1 MVVTWVKQAIF
12 GLLAPPVRNRFAS
25 WILLL
30 LVIGCAPI
38 SATAGLPLQKESDY
52 TQGVR
57 AYRGGNYWLA
67 ERYLNQIL
75 SREPNHVNAH
85 YYRALVLD
93 NLGRRSAALQEYR
106 YVIEYGR
113 EPSIV
118 AYARE
123 RASIATVET
132 PPSPRVTRTSSSSIH
147 SSNVVM
153 MASGGANAIVADKVA
168 SYPMAV
174 PLKSSRTALILDTV
188 LHNGSRKAQGDFIV
202 DTGATYTSISQ
213 ELATQLGL
221 DLQQCERVRI
231 TTANGRIE
239 VPKVIIASLNV
250 NGLEARNVEATVIP
264 VRPGSSFSGLLG
276 LSFLRQFVV
285 TIDPQA
291 GQLIFNKHPDF

>member
-1 MVVTWVKQAIF
+1 MAISPLKGALRRVLAF
-12 GLLAPPVRNRFAS
+12 SHTRIWLTGWILGLLLTGSF
-25 WILLL
+25 
-30 LVIGCAPI
+30 
-38 SATAGLPLQKESDY
+38 SAVAGVPLQKESDY

-57 AYRGGNYWLA
+57 AYRSGNYWQA
-67 ERYLNQIL
+67 ERYFNQTL

-93 NLGRRSAALQEYR
+93 NLGRHQVALNEYR
-106 YVIEYGR
+106 YVIEHGR
-113 EPSIV
+113 EASIV
-118 AYARE
+118 SYARE
-123 RASIATVET
+123 RASLTNVDT
-132 PPSPRVTRTSSSSIH
+132 PPPRGHIASSASSH

-153 MASGGANAIVADKVA
+153 MASGGVNAIVADKVA
-168 SYPMAV
+168 NYPMAV

-188 LHNGSRKAQGDFIV
+188 LKNGSRQAQGDFIV

-213 ELATQLGL
+213 ELANQLGL

-264 VRPGSSFSGLLG
+264 VRQGSSFSGLLG

-291 GQLIFNKHPDF
+291 GQLIFNKHPD